1 MRFAPSSLEGSM
13 RAGQYKCRHC
23 GRINVEKRKGQKYC
37 GRKECQRSRKREWN
51 RRKYASDPDYR
62 ANQRESTAAW
72 LSSQGGAAQ
81 YYRAY
86 RHRRREKEDAPGAA
100 SEHQAKGERGKT
112 LDKTS
117 PSAVIS
123 KRLDI
128 PSSSAESTTVLD
140 ESANMD
146 ARSSENAIKSGRY
159 SLCPAGANGDTS
171 RGANRDPIVVE
182 LRVITI

>member
-1 MRFAPSSLEGSM
+1 MRFAPSGLEGSM

-62 ANQRESTAAW
+62 ENQRESTAAW
-72 LSSQGGAAQ
+72 LSSQGGASQ

-86 RHRRREKEDAPGAA
+86 RHRRREKEDAA

-112 LDKTS
+112 LDETS

-128 PSSSAESTTVLD
+128 PSLSAKSTTILD
-140 ESANMD
+140 ENANMD
-146 ARSSENAIKSGRY
+146 AKSSKKTIKSGVY
-159 SLCPAGANGDTS
+159 KIFPAGVNGDTS
-171 RGANRDPIVVE
+171 GDANRDAIVVE
-182 LRVITI
+182 LRVIT